1 MAKKLTKKDDK
12 KSKKTEAPKSSLDDL
27 ILADGKIT
35 APSED
40 SDIKKIRELEEILG
54 VKKVNPFGTY
64 NLEIFKDQL
73 SDMTNLDLQNLCEK
87 IGVFASGSRMQIKEK
102 LLREF
107 KSVSRGTISMTNES
121 PSVKLDPNNALHKRT
136 LKILGEI

>member
-40 SDIKKIRELEEILG
+40 SDIKKIRDEE
-54 VKKVNPFGTY
+54 VKDPAQQ
-64 NLEIFKDQL
+64 EIQ
-73 SDMTNLDLQNLCEK
+73 S
-87 IGVFASGSRMQIKEK
+87 V
-102 LLREF
+102 LREEPVLF
-107 KSVSRGTISMTNES
+107 MAVPASHGVQKADPISKE
-121 PSVKLDPNNALHKRT
+121 
-136 LKILGEI
+136 